1 MHPVPWLMAAAAVLG
16 STPAEADHGY
26 FQIGY
31 GAEARGVGGAA
42 AAATRDAFGAAA
54 NPATTVWVGN
64 RFDANLSMTSGSTRF
79 RRQAGLPPPV
89 NGALD
94 TDLES
99 EKRWDPL
106 AEVAYSRM
114 VAPDLALSVVGYGNG
129 AGTFLPADT
138 TVCLA
143 PPPAPPGTT
152 FRGNAL
158 CGSGRIVSGLKQ
170 LIVAPTLS
178 MRLSDSVSV
187 GGSLLLAAQE
197 FKAEGQ
203 QALTSQSASPDRVTN
218 GGTAYSFGA
227 GLRVGG
233 YWRAHEMLSLGASWS
248 PRVAMSRFKEYEGL
262 LANRGRLDI
271 PETLM
276 AGLQFSPT
284 SALSL
289 LLDYQRIR
297 YSGTDALAN
306 PGFDGSALRGS
317 NGGPG
322 AGWRD
327 VDVYKLGVR
336 YQATPALRVSAG
348 MSANSRVYEDKDTTH
363 NVTSPSTFRR
373 HYTLGA
379 GYTNAAG
386 SEWSFFYAHSP
397 KRTTTG
403 TSGQASAVVSQ
414 LTGVPTAAGQESL
427 STSLHVVGIQYSIRR

>member
-64 RFDANLSMTSGSTRF
+64 RLDANFSMASGSTRF

-114 VAPDLALSVVGYGNG
+114 VAPDLALSVVGYSNG

-187 GGSLLLAAQE
+187 GGSLLLAAQM
-197 FKAEGQ
+197 FKAEGL

-218 GGTAYSFGA
+218 GGTAYSLGA

-233 YWRAHEMLSLGASWS
+233 YWRAHEMLGLGASWS
-248 PRVAMSRFKEYEGL
+248 PRVAMTRFKEYEGL

-363 NVTSPSTFRR
+363 NVTSPSTYRR

-386 SEWSFFYAHSP
+386 SEWSFFYERSP